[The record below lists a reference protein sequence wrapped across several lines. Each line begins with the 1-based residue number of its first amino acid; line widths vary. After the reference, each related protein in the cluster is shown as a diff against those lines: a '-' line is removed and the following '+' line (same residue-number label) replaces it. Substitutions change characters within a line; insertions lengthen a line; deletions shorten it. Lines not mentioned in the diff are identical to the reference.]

1 MKTLFTTIGLLLISV
16 IHAQDFIGKEWR
28 IDNFLG
34 EFPDVTD
41 VYFLKTPESKYTF
54 GDRILFNSDGTFS
67 SWLVTEC
74 GNTCSSPTIGTYQAV
89 GKYLSIQVE
98 KMEKRGVECDSIPIE
113 LNLNLG
119 SYYLHKISNDE
130 YYLIKSTGNFVAD
143 KQKLNDVATLLRFIK
158 IYDIRGK
165 SPNPSFQLKSDI
177 PKDERIGK
185 FVRKLFHLTT
195 YEILKG
201 FPDNHSTH
209 YLVKDLKTNTYYY
222 LREEYFSNKVTVY
235 YFTEKD
241 LKQRAKELK
250 KQR

>member
-1 MKTLFTTIGLLLISV
+1 
-16 IHAQDFIGKEWR
+16 
-28 IDNFLG
+28 
-34 EFPDVTD
+34 
-41 VYFLKTPESKYTF
+41 
-54 GDRILFNSDGTFS
+54 
-67 SWLVTEC
+67 
-74 GNTCSSPTIGTYQAV
+74 
-89 GKYLSIQVE
+89 
-98 KMEKRGVECDSIPIE
+98 VECDSIPIE

-130 YYLIKSTGNFVAD
+130 YYLIKSTGNFAAD
-143 KQKLNDVATLLRFIK
+143 KQRLNDVATLLRFIK
-158 IYDIRGK
+158 IYDTRGK

>member
-1 MKTLFTTIGLLLISV
+1 
-16 IHAQDFIGKEWR
+16 
-28 IDNFLG
+28 
-34 EFPDVTD
+34 
-41 VYFLKTPESKYTF
+41 
-54 GDRILFNSDGTFS
+54 
-67 SWLVTEC
+67 
-74 GNTCSSPTIGTYQAV
+74 
-89 GKYLSIQVE
+89 
-98 KMEKRGVECDSIPIE
+98 MEKRGVECDSIPIE

-130 YYLIKSTGNFVAD
+130 YYLIKSTGNFATD
-143 KQKLNDVATLLRFIK
+143 KQKINDVATLVRFIK
-158 IYDIRGK
+158 IYDTRGK